1 MAKLIMMRHGQS
13 HWNLLNLFTG
23 WVDIPLSPLGIEEAL
38 RAGEL
43 IKDLPIDVI
52 FMSSLARA
60 QMTAQLA
67 MTLHGSK
74 KVPVVMHE
82 REEKF
87 QEWSSIYSQ
96 EALSTTI
103 PAFVAWQLNERMYGK
118 LQGLNKRDTIEKYGP
133 EQVKLWR
140 RSYDIAPPEGE
151 SLKMTAER
159 AIPYFQ
165 ENILPRLDQGQNVFI
180 CAHGNSLR
188 AIVMLIENLTQEEIL
203 DFEIATG
210 VPLLY
215 EYHPHK
221 KAFSLLVRS

>member
-13 HWNLLNLFTG
+13 YWNLLNFFTG
-23 WVDIPLSPLGIEEAL
+23 WVDIPLSPLGIEESL

-52 FMSSLARA
+52 FMSSLVRA

-67 MTLHGSK
+67 MSVHNSK
-74 KVPVVMHE
+74 KIPVIIHQGE
-82 REEKF
+82 GKLQDWAE
-87 QEWSSIYSQ
+87 IYSK
-96 EALSTTI
+96 EAQQTTI
-103 PAFVAWQLNERMYGK
+103 PAYVAWQLNERMYGK
-118 LQGLNKRDTIEKYGP
+118 LQGLNKHETIEKYGP

-165 ENILPRLDQGQNVFI
+165 KNVLPWLEQDKNVFI
-180 CAHGNSLR
+180 SAHGNSLR
-188 AIVMLIENLTQEEIL
+188 AIVMLIENMTKEEIL

-210 VPLLY
+210 VPLIY
-215 EYHPHK
+215 EYNSQEK
-221 KAFSLLVRS
+221 MFSLLVRS